1 MGAPMMAEMTWPEV
15 DLAARAGAVAL
26 WSVGATEQHG
36 PHLPVSVDHLL
47 PVELSK
53 RIAERVHCV
62 IPPPQPF
69 GNRSH
74 PLSGGGQGFPATTSL
89 RASTLIQVVRDV
101 VGELARSGF
110 TRIALINW
118 HAENVNLLYEGVE
131 LAREAGGFDDVT
143 VMIVDRV
150 WASFGE
156 GELDFL
162 FADADGFPGWA
173 AEHAAIVETSLMLA
187 LRRDL
192 VRESLIADDQAA
204 ERPFYEL
211 RPTPSAHIAQ
221 SGVLAPAT
229 PASVEKGE
237 RLAGMLVDNLTRGL
251 IEGLGAPPVGNPVSQ
266 SDTELPSCDRLH
278 PLLLGWE
285 SAPEWVSLEG
295 GSREIKRLPII
306 GILVHTPAGWLLLES
321 GVDLA
326 PFVGLPLDTPH
337 EIWRAGLPEQPY
349 EGDSGDPLLTQ
360 LARVGV
366 ALDEIA
372 GVALSHLH
380 LDHSGGLRHFRERGI
395 PVWIQ
400 RRELAFARRAAAPGE
415 EASRAFYETQL
426 DGIDWRLL
434 DGDGEI
440 VPGVEAVATPGH
452 APGHMSYRVRMAESG
467 TWLFAVDAIDL
478 QEGIDSGRP
487 IGSSAAPADAPLRR
501 LSHERLIALAR
512 AEGARLVPGHC
523 PVTWPALAA
532 DPTGFR

>member
-211 RPTPSAHIAQ
+211 LPTPPQHIAQ
-221 SGVLAPAT
+221 SGVLAP
-229 PASVEKGE
+229 
-237 RLAGMLVDNLTRGL
+237 RRR
-251 IEGLGAPPVGNPVSQ
+251 PPS
-266 SDTELPSCDRLH
+266 
-278 PLLLGWE
+278 
-285 SAPEWVSLEG
+285 
-295 GSREIKRLPII
+295 
-306 GILVHTPAGWLLLES
+306 
-321 GVDLA
+321 
-326 PFVGLPLDTPH
+326 
-337 EIWRAGLPEQPY
+337 
-349 EGDSGDPLLTQ
+349 
-360 LARVGV
+360 
-366 ALDEIA
+366 
-372 GVALSHLH
+372 
-380 LDHSGGLRHFRERGI
+380 
-395 PVWIQ
+395 
-400 RRELAFARRAAAPGE
+400 RRA
-415 EASRAFYETQL
+415 S
-426 DGIDWRLL
+426 DWPRCSWR
-434 DGDGEI
+434 
-440 VPGVEAVATPGH
+440 T
-452 APGHMSYRVRMAESG
+452 
-467 TWLFAVDAIDL
+467 
-478 QEGIDSGRP
+478 
-487 IGSSAAPADAPLRR
+487 
-501 LSHERLIALAR
+501 
-512 AEGARLVPGHC
+512 
-523 PVTWPALAA
+523 
-532 DPTGFR
+532 

>member
-1 MGAPMMAEMTWPEV
+1 MTGAPLMAEMTWPEI
-15 DLAARAGAVAL
+15 DAAARAGAVAL
-26 WSVGATEQHG
+26 WSVGSTEQHG

-53 RIAERVHCV
+53 RIAQRVHCV
-62 IPPPQPF
+62 IPPPQQF

-89 RASTLIQVVRDV
+89 RAGTLIQVIRDV
-101 VGELARSGF
+101 VAELARTGF

-131 LAREAGGFDDVT
+131 LARELGGMDDVT
-143 VMIVDRV
+143 VMVIDRV

-162 FADADGFPGWA
+162 FADAEGFPGWA
-173 AEHAAIVETSLMLA
+173 AEHAAIVETSLMQA
-187 LRRDL
+187 LRPDL
-192 VRESLIADDQAA
+192 VRHDLIADDQSA

-211 RPTPSAHIAQ
+211 LPAPPSHIAL

-229 PASVEKGE
+229 KASVEKGE
-237 RLAGMLVDNLTRGL
+237 RLAGMLVDNLAAGL
-251 IEGLGAPPVGNPVSQ
+251 VEGLGAPLVSPA
-266 SDTELPSCDRLH
+266 SEATCDRLH
-278 PLLLGWE
+278 CLLLGWE

-295 GSREIKRLPII
+295 GSRAIRRLPII
-306 GILVHTPAGWLLLES
+306 GILARTPAGWLLLEA
-321 GVDLA
+321 GVELA
-326 PFVGLPLDTPH
+326 PFAGLPLDTPH
-337 EIWRAGLPEQPY
+337 PIWRAGLPEQPY
-349 EGDSGDPLLTQ
+349 DGDSGDPLLTQ
-360 LARVGV
+360 LERVGV
-366 ALDEIA
+366 GLDELA

-380 LDHSGGLRHFRERGI
+380 LDHTGGLKHVRERGI

-400 RRELAFARRAAAPGE
+400 RRELAFARRPAAPGE
-415 EASRAFYETQL
+415 EAGRAFYETEL
-426 DGIDWRLL
+426 DGVDWRLL

-440 VPGVEAVATPGH
+440 LPGVEAISTPGH

-478 QEGIDSGRP
+478 QQGIDQGRP
-487 IGSSAAPADAPLRR
+487 IGSSVAPIDAPLRR
-501 LSHERLIALAR
+501 LSHERLVTLSV

-523 PVTWPALAA
+523 PDTWPALAA
-532 DPTGFR
+532 DPAGFR